1 MIGEL
6 AIIHSSK
13 VSLFVLFVVSATTG
27 ATVINAMLFSLFLVL
42 TTISYQNVQKFWKI
56 TIVTT
61 AIVLTV

>member
-27 ATVINAMLFSLFLVL
+27 ATVINALLFSLFLVL